1 VIVVPR
7 GVAAPLED
15 LFRAAR
21 LARAVTAARGEEGS

>member
-15 LFRAAR
+15 LFRAVR
-21 LARAVTAARGEEGS
+21 LARPVPPSL